1 MRAAPKSWSKCT
13 TRETERDRQRETETE
28 TETEREREN
37 VSFVACIVLQMF
49 LTSNQEAFDQ
59 NNLKIISFIL
69 NRTGLNAHYDNQ
81 LKKVNQY

>member
-1 MRAAPKSWSKCT
+1 MQHPKAGRNAQ
-13 TRETERDRQRETETE
+13 RERQREIDRERLE